1 MEGESANPVVFGAI
15 FLLTSFVLGIIG
27 FVFKIM
33 ARITEVGRECHERI
47 NANTKEI
54 YEVKGYLKG
63 KAQRND

>member
-15 FLLTSFVLGIIG
+15 FVLTSFVLGIIG

-54 YEVKGYLKG
+54 HEVKGYLRG
-63 KAQRND
+63 KADK